1 MKVKSESE
9 VAQSCPTL
17 SDPMDC
23 NLPGSSIHGIF
34 QAKSAGVG
42 AIAFFS
48 FRRVQTKHLLLSG
61 NSERPG
67 ERKLPECH
75 SKASVDLG
83 LPVSMETGGSGRTR
97 ATQCP
102 RVTVSQGEVG
112 VITTGGQSGI
122 HGALAHPALG
132 WSRVMDR
139 PPGRHWPCVI

>member
-1 MKVKSESE
+1 MKGKS
-9 VAQSCPTL
+9 L
-17 SDPMDC
+17 SHVRLLATPWT
-23 NLPGSSIHGIF
+23 SAF
-34 QAKSAGVG
+34 QASPSMGFSRQRVLEWG

-48 FRRVQTKHLLLSG
+48 FRRVQTKCLILSG
-61 NSERPG
+61 NSECPG

-75 SKASVDLG
+75 RRASMDLG
-83 LPVSMETGGSGRTR
+83 FLVSMKTGGSGRTR
-97 ATQCP
+97 ATQCH

-122 HGALAHPALG
+122 QGALAHPALG